1 MDEGGLENLTISR
14 VSRKMSSGAES
25 PVELTRL
32 TLARIE
38 RLNPVLNAYAVVM
51 KDQALAAAERAEE
64 EIAAGRYRGPLH
76 GIPISIKD
84 NIAVAGVPATAG
96 SRTLADWVP
105 DHDATVVRRLK
116 EAGAVILGKTNMHE
130 WAKSSHTNNVFY
142 GPSRNPWDT
151 ARATGGSSGGSAA
164 AVAAGLGLAS
174 IGTDSAGSVR
184 NPAALCGIAGLKAT
198 HGRVSLSGGVPG
210 TGPGSINHFGVL
222 ARTVE
227 DCALVLNCIA
237 GADPQDPYC
246 ADLPV
251 PDYTRDLAGG
261 LDGLR
266 IGLVRGYFDAL
277 MFDEVR
283 QVFSEAVRSLGSLGV
298 ETEEV
303 EVPHMELLP
312 AVQACIARVEDMP
325 DHDHYL
331 RTRPRDYSP
340 GMLRNL
346 IGSLLIPG
354 SAVNTAHRVRRLIYE
369 GFERAFERV
378 EVMLVPTIS
387 FPAPTIEDLDRGRA
401 HIDGREVRLSDHRG
415 NLFTLCTIPFNQ
427 TGLPALNVCC
437 GFSPSGLPIGM
448 QFVGRP
454 FDEETVLRAGHAYEQ
469 AAGWYKRTPDPVSG
483 LQDTTPRVGR

>member
-1 MDEGGLENLTISR
+1 MEERDLEELTIARLSAQIESR
-14 VSRKMSSGAES
+14 EVS
-25 PVELTRL
+25 PVDLTNL
-32 TLARIE
+32 VYERIE
-38 RLNPVLNAYAVVM
+38 RLNPVLNAYVTLTRER
-51 KDQALAAAERAEE
+51 ALADADMAEK
-64 EIAAGRYRGPLH
+64 EIEDGCYRGPLH
-76 GIPISIKD
+76 GVPFSIKD
-84 NIAVAGVPATAG
+84 NIAIKGVRTTAG
-96 SRTLADWVP
+96 SKTLSDWKP
-105 DHDATVVRRLK
+105 DHDATVVRKLRA
-116 EAGAVILGKTNMHE
+116 AGAVILGKTHMHE

-142 GPSRNPWDT
+142 GPSRNPWDVS
-151 ARATGGSSGGSAA
+151 RATGGSSGGSAA
-164 AVAAGLGLAS
+164 AVAASLGLAS

-222 ARTVE
+222 AKTVE

-237 GADPQDPYC
+237 GADPEDPYC
-246 ADLPV
+246 AEAPV

-261 LDGLR
+261 AGGLR
-266 IGLVRGYFDAL
+266 AGLVRGYFDAL

-283 QVFSEAVRSLGSLGV
+283 QVFGEAVRFLGSLGV

-346 IGSLLIPG
+346 IGSLLISG
-354 SAVNTAHRVRRLIYE
+354 SAVNTAHRVRRLVYE

-378 EVMLVPTIS
+378 RVMVVPTIS
-387 FPAPTIEDLDRGRA
+387 FPAPTIEELDRGSAR
-401 HIDGREVRLSDHRG
+401 IDGREVRLSDRRG

-427 TGLPALNVCC
+427 TGLPALSVCC

-448 QFVGRP
+448 QIVGRP
-454 FDEETVLRAGHAYEQ
+454 FDEETVLRVGHAYER
-469 AAGWYKRTPDPVSG
+469 AAGWYRKTPDLPA
-483 LQDTTPRVGR
+483 GR

>member
-1 MDEGGLENLTISR
+1 MEERDLEDFTIARLAGRIESR
-14 VSRKMSSGAES
+14 EVS
-25 PVELTRL
+25 PVDLTNL
-32 TLARIE
+32 VFERIE
-38 RLNPVLNAYAVVM
+38 RLNPVLNAFVTLTT
-51 KDQALAAAERAEE
+51 DQALADAAKAAK
-64 EIAAGRYRGPLH
+64 EIENGHYRGPLH
-76 GIPISIKD
+76 GIPFSIKD
-84 NIAVAGVPATAG
+84 NIAIKGVRTTAG
-96 SRTLADWVP
+96 SKTLSDWKP
-105 DHDATVVRRLK
+105 DHDATVVSRLRA
-116 EAGAVILGKTNMHE
+116 AGAVILGKTHMHE

-142 GPSRNPWDT
+142 GPSRNPWDVT
-151 ARATGGSSGGSAA
+151 RATGGSSGGSAA
-164 AVAAGLGLAS
+164 AVAASLGMAS

-237 GADPQDPYC
+237 GTDPRDPYC

-261 LDGLR
+261 VEGLR
-266 IGLVRGYFDAL
+266 VGLVRGYFDGL

-283 QVFSEAVRSLGSLGV
+283 QVFDEAVRFLGSLGV

-303 EVPHMELLP
+303 EIPHMELLP

-346 IGSLLIPG
+346 IGSLLISG
-354 SAVNTAHRVRRLIYE
+354 SAVNTAHRVRRLVYE

-378 EVMLVPTIS
+378 DVMVVPTIS
-387 FPAPTIEDLDRGRA
+387 FPAPTIEELDRGSAR
-401 HIDGREVRLSDHRG
+401 IDGREVRLSDRRG

-427 TGLPALNVCC
+427 TGLPALSVCC

-448 QFVGRP
+448 QIVGRP
-454 FDEETVLRAGHAYEQ
+454 FDEETVLRVGHAYER
-469 AAGWYKRTPDPVSG
+469 AAGWYKRTPDLAG
-483 LQDTTPRVGR
+483 

>member
-1 MDEGGLENLTISR
+1 MEERDLEELTIAR
-14 VSRKMSSGAES
+14 LAGRIERGEVS
-25 PVELTRL
+25 PLDLTNL
-32 TLARIE
+32 VFERIE
-38 RLNPVLNAYAVVM
+38 RLNPVLNAYVTLT
-51 KDQALAAAERAEE
+51 KEQALADAGAVAK
-64 EIAAGRYRGPLH
+64 EIENGRYRGPLH
-76 GIPISIKD
+76 GVPVSIKD
-84 NIAVAGVPATAG
+84 NIAIKGVRTTAG
-96 SRTLADWVP
+96 SKTLSEWKP
-105 DHDATVVRRLK
+105 DHDATVVTRLRA
-116 EAGAVILGKTNMHE
+116 AGAVILGKTHMHE

-142 GPSRNPWDT
+142 GPSRNPWDVT
-151 ARATGGSSGGSAA
+151 RATGGSSGGSAA
-164 AVAAGLGLAS
+164 AVAASLGLAS

-198 HGRVSLSGGVPG
+198 HGRVSVSGGVSG

-222 ARTVE
+222 AKTVE

-237 GADPQDPYC
+237 GADPRDPYC
-246 ADLPV
+246 AEVPV
-251 PDYTRDLAGG
+251 PDYTHDLAGG
-261 LDGLR
+261 VEGLR
-266 IGLVRGYFDAL
+266 VGLVRGYFNAL

-283 QVFSEAVRSLGSLGV
+283 QVFDEAVRFLGSLGV

-303 EVPHMELLP
+303 EISHMEALP

-346 IGSLLIPG
+346 IGSLLISG

-378 EVMLVPTIS
+378 RVMVVPTIS
-387 FPAPTIEDLDRGRA
+387 FPAPTIEELDRGSA
-401 HIDGREVRLSDHRG
+401 HIDGREVRLSDRRG

-427 TGLPALNVCC
+427 TGLPALSVCC

-448 QFVGRP
+448 QIVGRP
-454 FDEETVLRAGHAYEQ
+454 FDEETVLRVGHAYER
-469 AAGWYKRTPDPVSG
+469 AAGWYKRTPEFRD
-483 LQDTTPRVGR
+483 GR

>member
-1 MDEGGLENLTISR
+1 MEERDLEELTIAR
-14 VSRKMSSGAES
+14 LAGRIERGEVS
-25 PVELTRL
+25 PLDLTNL
-32 TLARIE
+32 VFERIE
-38 RLNPVLNAYAVVM
+38 RLNPVLNAYVTLT
-51 KDQALAAAERAEE
+51 KEQALADAGAVAK
-64 EIAAGRYRGPLH
+64 EIENGRYRGPLH
-76 GIPISIKD
+76 GVPVSIKD
-84 NIAVAGVPATAG
+84 NIAIKGVRTTAG
-96 SRTLADWVP
+96 SKTLSEWKP
-105 DHDATVVRRLK
+105 DHDATVVTRLRA
-116 EAGAVILGKTNMHE
+116 AGAVILGKTHMHE

-142 GPSRNPWDT
+142 GPSRNPWDVT
-151 ARATGGSSGGSAA
+151 RATGGSSGGSAA
-164 AVAAGLGLAS
+164 AVAASMGLAS

-222 ARTVE
+222 AKTVE
-227 DCALVLNCIA
+227 DCALVLNCVA

-246 ADLPV
+246 AELPV

-261 LDGLR
+261 VDGLR
-266 IGLVRGYFDAL
+266 VGLVRGYFDAL

-283 QVFSEAVRSLGSLGV
+283 QVFDEAVRFLGSLGV

-303 EVPHMELLP
+303 EIPHMERLP

-346 IGSLLIPG
+346 IGSLLISG

-378 EVMLVPTIS
+378 RVMVVPTIS
-387 FPAPTIEDLDRGRA
+387 FPAPTIEELDRGSAR
-401 HIDGREVRLSDHRG
+401 IDGREVRLSDRRG

-427 TGLPALNVCC
+427 TGLPALSVCC
-437 GFSPSGLPIGM
+437 GFSPAGLPIGM
-448 QFVGRP
+448 QIVGRP
-454 FDEETVLRAGHAYEQ
+454 FDEETVLRVGHAYER
-469 AAGWYKRTPDPVSG
+469 AAGWYKKTPDLAG
-483 LQDTTPRVGR
+483 

>member
-1 MDEGGLENLTISR
+1 MEERDLEELTIAR
-14 VSRKMSSGAES
+14 LAGRIERGEVS
-25 PVELTRL
+25 PLDLTNL
-32 TLARIE
+32 VFERIE
-38 RLNPVLNAYAVVM
+38 RLNPVLNAYVTLTKEQTLADAGAVA
-51 KDQALAAAERAEE
+51 K
-64 EIAAGRYRGPLH
+64 EIENGRYRGPLH
-76 GIPISIKD
+76 GVPVSIKD
-84 NIAVAGVPATAG
+84 NIAIKGVRTTAG
-96 SRTLADWVP
+96 SKTLSEWKP
-105 DHDATVVRRLK
+105 DHDATVVTRLRA
-116 EAGAVILGKTNMHE
+116 AGAVILGKTHMHE

-142 GPSRNPWDT
+142 GPSRNPWDVT
-151 ARATGGSSGGSAA
+151 RATGGSSGGSAA
-164 AVAAGLGLAS
+164 AVAASLGLAS

-222 ARTVE
+222 AKTVE
-227 DCALVLNCIA
+227 DCALVLNCVA

-246 ADLPV
+246 AELPV

-261 LDGLR
+261 ADGLR
-266 IGLVRGYFDAL
+266 VGLVRGYFDAL

-283 QVFSEAVRSLGSLGV
+283 QVFDEAVRFLGSLGV

-303 EVPHMELLP
+303 EIPHMERLP

-346 IGSLLIPG
+346 IGSLLISG

-378 EVMLVPTIS
+378 RVMVVPTIS
-387 FPAPTIEDLDRGRA
+387 FPAPTIEELDRGSAR
-401 HIDGREVRLSDHRG
+401 IDGREVRLSDRRG

-427 TGLPALNVCC
+427 TGLPALSVCC
-437 GFSPSGLPIGM
+437 GFSPAGLPIGM
-448 QFVGRP
+448 QIVGRP
-454 FDEETVLRAGHAYEQ
+454 FDEETVLRVGHAYER
-469 AAGWYKRTPDPVSG
+469 AAGWYKRTPEFRD
-483 LQDTTPRVGR
+483 GR

>member
-1 MDEGGLENLTISR
+1 MEERDLEELTIAR
-14 VSRKMSSGAES
+14 LAGRIERGEVS
-25 PVELTRL
+25 PLDLTNL
-32 TLARIE
+32 VFERIE
-38 RLNPVLNAYAVVM
+38 RLNPVLNAYVTLT
-51 KDQALAAAERAEE
+51 KEQALADAGAVAK
-64 EIAAGRYRGPLH
+64 EIENGRYRGPLH
-76 GIPISIKD
+76 GVPVSIKD
-84 NIAVAGVPATAG
+84 NIAIKGVRTTAG
-96 SRTLADWVP
+96 SKTLSEWKP
-105 DHDATVVRRLK
+105 DHDATVVTRLRA
-116 EAGAVILGKTNMHE
+116 AGAVILGKTHMHE

-142 GPSRNPWDT
+142 GPSRNPWDVT
-151 ARATGGSSGGSAA
+151 RATGGSSGGSAA
-164 AVAAGLGLAS
+164 AVAASLGLAS

-222 ARTVE
+222 AKTVE
-227 DCALVLNCIA
+227 DCALVLNCVA

-246 ADLPV
+246 AELPV

-261 LDGLR
+261 ADGLR
-266 IGLVRGYFDAL
+266 VGLVRGYFDAL

-283 QVFSEAVRSLGSLGV
+283 QVFDEAVRFLGSLGV

-303 EVPHMELLP
+303 EIPHMERLP

-346 IGSLLIPG
+346 IGSLLISG

-378 EVMLVPTIS
+378 RVMVVPTIS
-387 FPAPTIEDLDRGRA
+387 FPAPTIEELDRGSAR
-401 HIDGREVRLSDHRG
+401 IDGREVRLSDRRG

-427 TGLPALNVCC
+427 TGLPALSVCC
-437 GFSPSGLPIGM
+437 GFSPAGLPIGM
-448 QFVGRP
+448 QIVGRP
-454 FDEETVLRAGHAYEQ
+454 FDEETVLRVGHAYER
-469 AAGWYKRTPDPVSG
+469 AAGWYKRTPEFRD
-483 LQDTTPRVGR
+483 GR

>member
-1 MDEGGLENLTISR
+1 MDEQELERLTVTRASHGIGGGE
-14 VSRKMSSGAES
+14 VS
-25 PVELTRL
+25 PVELTRCA
-32 TLARIE
+32 LARIE
-38 RLNPVLNAYAVVM
+38 RLNPVLNAYAFVM
-51 KDQALAAAERAEE
+51 KEQALAAAERAGE
-64 EIAAGRYRGPLH
+64 EIAAGRIRGPLH

-96 SRTLADWVP
+96 SRTLADWMP
-105 DHDATVVRRLK
+105 GHDATVVRRLK
-116 EAGAVILGKTNMHE
+116 EAGAVILGKTHMHE

-142 GPSRNPWDT
+142 GPSRNPWDVT
-151 ARATGGSSGGSAA
+151 RATGGSSGGSAA
-164 AVAAGLGLAS
+164 AVAASLGLAS

-222 ARTVE
+222 AKTVE

-237 GADPQDPYC
+237 GADPRDPYC
-246 ADLPV
+246 AEVPV

-261 LDGLR
+261 AGGLR
-266 IGLVRGYFDAL
+266 VGLVRGYFDAL

-283 QVFSEAVRSLGSLGV
+283 QVFDEAVRFLGSLGV

-303 EVPHMELLP
+303 EIPHMEHLP

-346 IGSLLIPG
+346 IGSLLISG
-354 SAVNTAHRVRRLIYE
+354 SAVNTAHRVRRLIYD

-378 EVMLVPTIS
+378 RVMVVPTIS
-387 FPAPTIEDLDRGRA
+387 FPAPTIEELDRGSAR
-401 HIDGREVRLSDHRG
+401 IDGREVRLSDRRG

-427 TGLPALNVCC
+427 TGLPALSVCC

-448 QFVGRP
+448 QIVGRP
-454 FDEETVLRAGHAYEQ
+454 FDEETVLRVGHAYER
-469 AAGWYKRTPDPVSG
+469 ASGWYKRTPEFRD
-483 LQDTTPRVGR
+483 GR

>member
-1 MDEGGLENLTISR
+1 MDERELEKLTISQL
-14 VSRKMSSGAES
+14 SREIRSGAVL

-32 TLARIE
+32 VLARIE
-38 RLNPVLNAYAVVM
+38 RLNSVLNAYVTVM
-51 KDQALAAAERAEE
+51 REQALAAAERAHQ

-76 GIPISIKD
+76 GIPVSIKD
-84 NIAVAGVPATAG
+84 NIAVQGVPATAG
-96 SRTLADWVP
+96 SRTLSDCTP

-116 EAGAVILGKTNMHE
+116 DAGAIILGKTHMHE

-164 AVAAGLGLAS
+164 AVAASLCLAS

-184 NPAALCGIAGLKAT
+184 NPAALCGIAGLKPT

-222 ARTVE
+222 AKTVE
-227 DCALVLNCIA
+227 DAALVLNCIA
-237 GADPQDPYC
+237 GADPEDPYS
-246 ADLPV
+246 ADVPV
-251 PDYTRDLAGG
+251 PDYTQRLASSVGG
-261 LDGLR
+261 LR
-266 IGLVRGYFDAL
+266 VGLVRGYFDAL

-283 QVFSEAVRSLGSLGV
+283 QVFTEAVRFLHSLGL
-298 ETEEV
+298 ETDEV
-303 EVPHMELLP
+303 AVPHMELLP
-312 AVQACIARVEDMP
+312 AAQACIARVEDMP
-325 DHDHYL
+325 DHDRFL

-340 GMLRNL
+340 GMLKNL

-354 SAVNTAHRVRRLIYE
+354 SAVNTAHRVRRLVYE

-378 EVMLVPTIS
+378 QVMVVPTIA
-387 FPAPTIEDLDRGRA
+387 FPAPAIEDLDQGYTR
-401 HIDGREVRLSDHRG
+401 IDGREVRLSDHRG

-427 TGLPALNVCC
+427 TGLPALSVCC

-448 QFVGRP
+448 QIVGKP
-454 FDEETVLRAGHAYEQ
+454 FDEETVLRVGHAYER
-469 AAGWYKRTPDPVSG
+469 AAGWYKRTPDLAG
-483 LQDTTPRVGR
+483 

>member
-1 MDEGGLENLTISR
+1 MEERDLE
-14 VSRKMSSGAES
+14 
-25 PVELTRL
+25 ELTMARL
-32 TLARIE
+32 AGRIERGEVSPLDLTNLVFERIE
-38 RLNPVLNAYAVVM
+38 RLNPVLNAYVTLT
-51 KDQALAAAERAEE
+51 KEQALADAGAVAK
-64 EIAAGRYRGPLH
+64 EIENGRYRGPLH
-76 GIPISIKD
+76 GVPVSIKD
-84 NIAVAGVPATAG
+84 NIAIKGVRTTAG
-96 SRTLADWVP
+96 SKTLSEWKP
-105 DHDATVVRRLK
+105 DHDATVVTRLRA
-116 EAGAVILGKTNMHE
+116 AGAVILGKTHMHE

-142 GPSRNPWDT
+142 GPSRNPWDVT
-151 ARATGGSSGGSAA
+151 RATGGSSGGSAA
-164 AVAAGLGLAS
+164 AVAASLGLAS

-222 ARTVE
+222 AKTVE
-227 DCALVLNCIA
+227 DCALVLNCVA

-246 ADLPV
+246 AELPV

-261 LDGLR
+261 ADGLR
-266 IGLVRGYFDAL
+266 VGLVRGYFDAL

-283 QVFSEAVRSLGSLGV
+283 QVFDEAVRFLGSLGV

-303 EVPHMELLP
+303 EIPHMERLP

-346 IGSLLIPG
+346 IGSLLISG

-378 EVMLVPTIS
+378 RVMVVPTIS
-387 FPAPTIEDLDRGRA
+387 FPAPTIEELDRGSAR
-401 HIDGREVRLSDHRG
+401 IDGREVRLSDRRG

-427 TGLPALNVCC
+427 TGLPALSVCC
-437 GFSPSGLPIGM
+437 GFSPAGLPIGM
-448 QFVGRP
+448 QIVGRP
-454 FDEETVLRAGHAYEQ
+454 FDEETVLRVGHAYER
-469 AAGWYKRTPDPVSG
+469 AAGWYKRTPEFRD
-483 LQDTTPRVGR
+483 GR